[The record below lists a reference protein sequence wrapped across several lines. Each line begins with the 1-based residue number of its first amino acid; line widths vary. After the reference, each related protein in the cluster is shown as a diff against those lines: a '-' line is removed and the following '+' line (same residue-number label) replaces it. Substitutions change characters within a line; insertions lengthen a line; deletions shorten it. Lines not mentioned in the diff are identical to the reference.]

1 MRNYKIIKNSKIWL
15 SLSTVLVTLS
25 VVALLLWGLKPGLDF
40 TGGSLLEVEFAGTQ
54 PTVAEINE
62 VFAQTDFGNLVIQ
75 PTGSNTIILRFQ
87 ETSREKHNQAIT
99 ALESLE
105 QAEAGLTEIRFESI
119 GSSVGAELRS
129 RAFWLVFFA
138 LLIIIIY
145 ITFAFR
151 VVSKPVPSWKYG
163 LISIVSL
170 AHNILLTCGVF
181 AVLGHFFGTE
191 VNTTFIVALLTV
203 LGYSINDAIVV
214 FDRIR
219 ENLPKSHLNFEET
232 VNDSLNQAFVRSV
245 NATTT
250 TVLALLSILI
260 FGGES
265 IKDFVLALVIGISCG
280 AYSSLFLAAPLLV
293 LTEKRQ
299 RRHLQKN

>member
-1 MRNYKIIKNSKIWL
+1 M
-15 SLSTVLVTLS
+15 SLSTILVTLS
-25 VVALLLWGLKPGLDF
+25 VIALFLWGLKPGLDF
-40 TGGSLLEVEFAGTQ
+40 TGGSLLEVKFAGAQ
-54 PTVAEINE
+54 PTVVEINE

-87 ETSREKHNQAIT
+87 ETSLEKHDQAIT

-151 VVSKPVPSWKYG
+151 AVSKPVPSWKYG

-181 AVLGHFFGTE
+181 AVLGHFLGTE

-203 LGYSINDAIVV
+203 LGYSINDTIVV
-214 FDRIR
+214 FDRVR
-219 ENLPKSHLNFEET
+219 ENLPKSHLSFAET
-232 VNDSLNQAFVRSV
+232 VNDSLNQTFVRSV
-245 NATTT
+245 NATAT

-260 FGGES
+260 FGGGS
-265 IKDFVLALVIGISCG
+265 IKDFVLALVIGIFCG

-299 RRHLQKN
+299 RRHRQKN

>member
-25 VVALLLWGLKPGLDF
+25 VVALFLWGLKPGLDF

-203 LGYSINDAIVV
+203 LGYSINDTIVV
-214 FDRIR
+214 FDRVR
-219 ENLPKSHLNFEET
+219 ENLPKSHLSFEET

-245 NATTT
+245 NTTT
-250 TVLALLSILI
+250 TTLLALLSILI

-299 RRHLQKN
+299 RRRLQKN

>member
-15 SLSTVLVTLS
+15 SLSTILVTLS
-25 VVALLLWGLKPGLDF
+25 VIALFLWGLKPGLDF
-40 TGGSLLEVEFAGTQ
+40 TGGSLLEVKFAGAQ
-54 PTVAEINE
+54 PTVVEINE

-87 ETSREKHNQAIT
+87 ETSLEKHDQAIT

-151 VVSKPVPSWKYG
+151 AVSKPVPSWKYG

-170 AHNILLTCGVF
+170 AHNILFTCGVF
-181 AVLGHFFGTE
+181 AVLGHFLGTE

-203 LGYSINDAIVV
+203 LGYSINDTIVV
-214 FDRIR
+214 FDRVR
-219 ENLPKSHLNFEET
+219 ENLPKSHLSFSET
-232 VNDSLNQAFVRSV
+232 VNDSLNQTFVRSV
-245 NATTT
+245 NATAT

-260 FGGES
+260 FGGGS
-265 IKDFVLALVIGISCG
+265 IKDFVLALVIGIFCG

-299 RRHLQKN
+299 RRHRQKN

>member
-25 VVALLLWGLKPGLDF
+25 VAALLLWGLKPGLDF

-203 LGYSINDAIVV
+203 LGYSINDTIVV
-214 FDRIR
+214 FDRVR
-219 ENLPKSHLNFEET
+219 ENLPKSHLSFEET

-245 NATTT
+245 NTTT
-250 TVLALLSILI
+250 TTLLALLSILI

-299 RRHLQKN
+299 RRRLQKN

>member
-15 SLSTVLVTLS
+15 SLSTILVTLS
-25 VVALLLWGLKPGLDF
+25 VIALFLWGLKPGLDF
-40 TGGSLLEVEFAGTQ
+40 TGGSLLEVKFAGAQ
-54 PTVAEINE
+54 PTVVEINE

-87 ETSREKHNQAIT
+87 ETSLEKHDQAIT

-151 VVSKPVPSWKYG
+151 AVSKPVPSWKYG

-181 AVLGHFFGTE
+181 AVLGHFLGTE

-203 LGYSINDAIVV
+203 LGYSINDTIVV
-214 FDRIR
+214 FDRVR
-219 ENLPKSHLNFEET
+219 ENLPKSHLSFSET
-232 VNDSLNQAFVRSV
+232 VNDSLNQTFVRSV
-245 NATTT
+245 NATAT

-260 FGGES
+260 FGGGS
-265 IKDFVLALVIGISCG
+265 IKDFVLALVIGIFCG

-299 RRHLQKN
+299 RRHRQKN

>member
-1 MRNYKIIKNSKIWL
+1 
-15 SLSTVLVTLS
+15 VTLS

-299 RRHLQKN
+299 RRRLQKN